1 MQTFND
7 LNFKENKTNGG
18 IFARIFFANG
28 YGASVIKNKYSYGNE
43 KGLYEIAVLNSDKA
57 IIYNTP
63 ITKDVIG
70 NLTPEEVT
78 ETLIKI
84 QTL

>member
-7 LNFKENKTNGG
+7 LKFKKDKQRGG
-18 IFARIFFANG
+18 IFARVYFANN
-28 YGASVIKNKYSYGNE
+28 YGASIIKNQYSYGNE
-43 KGLYEIAVLNSDKA
+43 EGSYEVAVLDKNGS
-57 IIYNTP
+57 ITYTTP

-70 NLTPEEVT
+70 NLTPQEVT
-78 ETLIKI
+78 EVLNKI

>member
-1 MQTFND
+1 MQTFNE
-7 LNFKENKTNGG
+7 LKFKKDKHRKG
-18 IFARIFFANG
+18 IQAYIFFANG
-28 YGASVIKNKYSYGNE
+28 YGASIIKNEYSYGNE

>member
-1 MQTFND
+1 MKTFKD
-7 LNFKENKTNGG
+7 LKFKKDKHAEG
-18 IFARIFFANG
+18 IQAYIFFANN

-57 IIYNTP
+57 ITYDTP